1 MSCRK
6 SASSGTTEFMAS
18 WRTGLL
24 SSRTTYQIRF
34 LNATL
39 QETDSSVQG
48 TASSASRFTRLATL
62 SLLPHRSLNTDSVY
76 KNVLTAKDERRTA
89 ACFFK
94 TVPSLIRITFPV
106 SIAKAEESLWY
117 ARSREVAVA
126 QDVVIEKTKSWK
138 G

>member
-6 SASSGTTEFMAS
+6 SASSGTTEFMALC
-18 WRTGLL
+18 RTGLL

-39 QETDSSVQG
+39 QEMDSSVRR

-62 SLLPHRSLNTDSVY
+62 SLLPNHSLNMNSVY
-76 KNVLTAKDERRTA
+76 ENVRTEKDERQTA

-94 TVPSLIRITFPV
+94 TVPSLIKITFPAA
-106 SIAKAEESLWY
+106 IATAEESLWY
-117 ARSREVAVA
+117 ARSREVAAA
-126 QDVVIEKTKSWK
+126 QDVVIEKTETWR